1 MQFRDLKAQYAAL
14 KPEIDAGI
22 QAVIDSSAFILGK
35 PVTELENRLAEYV
48 GRKHC
53 VGVANGTDALQL
65 ALMIWGIG
73 PGDAVFTSDF
83 TYFASA
89 GTSSILGAT
98 PVLVDIDLAT
108 FNMSPDALEAQILRV
123 RTEGKLTPRVVI
135 PVDLFGQPAD
145 YDRILP
151 IAEKYGLKVLE
162 DGAQGFG
169 GSIRGKMACSFGDMS
184 TTSFFPAKP
193 LGCYG
198 DGGAVFTDDD
208 EADARLR
215 SLRAQGKSPVDKYDN
230 REIGMNSRLDTLQAA
245 ILLPKFRAFVEHE
258 IDDVNRAAGWYTERL
273 QGRYMTPTV
282 LPGFVSS
289 WAQYTILLENKAAR
303 DEMQKKLKE
312 QGIPSMVYYP
322 RGLHQQEAYRWMNL
336 TDAMYPNT
344 IEATQRV
351 LSLPMHPYLKEE
363 EVDQI
368 CRVLLDQKVQGVYLF
383 YGV

>member
-1 MQFRDLKAQYAAL
+1 MQFRDLGAQYKAL
-14 KPEIDAGI
+14 KSEIDAGI
-22 QAVIDSSAFILGK
+22 QAVIDSTGFILGK
-35 PVTELENRLAEYV
+35 PVTELENKLADFV

-53 VGVANGTDALQL
+53 VGCANGTDALQL
-65 ALMIWGIG
+65 ALMIWGVG

-89 GTSSILGAT
+89 GTASILGAT

-108 FNMSPDALEAQILRV
+108 FNMSPEALEEQIKRV
-123 RTEGKLTPRVVI
+123 IKEGKLTPRVIV

-145 YDRILP
+145 YTKILP

-169 GSIRGKMACSFGDMS
+169 GSINGKRACSFGDMS

-198 DGGAVFTDDD
+198 DGGAIFTDDD
-208 EADARLR
+208 EVDARLR

-245 ILLPKFRAFVEHE
+245 ILLPKFKAFAAYEVEA
-258 IDDVNRAAGWYTERL
+258 VNQVAAWYTARL
-273 QGRYMTPTV
+273 KDQFVTPTV
-282 LPGFVSS
+282 LDGFYSS
-289 WAQYTILLENKAAR
+289 WAQYTLLLNNKEER
-303 DEMQKKLKE
+303 DAMQAKLKA

-336 TDAMYPNT
+336 SDDMYPHT
-344 IEATQRV
+344 VEATKRV
-351 LSLPMHPYLKEE
+351 LSLPMHPYMTEQD
-363 EVDQI
+363 VDTVTAVMI
-368 CRVLLDQKVQGVYLF
+368 NK
-383 YGV
+383 